1 MPGYEAIAKMI
12 DHSLLNPTLTDEEI
26 IAGCELAKTYH
37 VATVCV
43 RPSDVLLAQSLL
55 KDSDVLVTTVIGF
68 PHGTTTTAA
77 KLAEAKE
84 AIVNGC
90 KELDVVLHIGKLRTG
105 DLEYVERDLS
115 AVIEL
120 AHSSNVKVKVIFENT
135 YLTKEQ
141 IISATLICNQVNADW
156 VKTSTGYAGGGAT
169 DEDLRI
175 MRQYALPHIQV
186 KAAGGVRTLQRA
198 LEVRALGCTRFGATA
213 TKAILDELN
222 SGLSQEHPTQSG
234 Y

>member
-43 RPSDVLLAQSLL
+43 RPSDVLLAQSIL
-55 KDSDVLVTTVIGF
+55 KDSDVMVTTVIGF

-90 KELDVVLHIGKLRTG
+90 KELDVVLHIGKLRSG
-105 DLEYVERDLS
+105 DLDYVEKDLR

-120 AHSSNVKVKVIFENT
+120 AHSSNVKV
-135 YLTKEQ
+135 
-141 IISATLICNQVNADW
+141 
-156 VKTSTGYAGGGAT
+156 
-169 DEDLRI
+169 
-175 MRQYALPHIQV
+175 
-186 KAAGGVRTLQRA
+186 
-198 LEVRALGCTRFGATA
+198 
-213 TKAILDELN
+213 
-222 SGLSQEHPTQSG
+222 
-234 Y
+234 